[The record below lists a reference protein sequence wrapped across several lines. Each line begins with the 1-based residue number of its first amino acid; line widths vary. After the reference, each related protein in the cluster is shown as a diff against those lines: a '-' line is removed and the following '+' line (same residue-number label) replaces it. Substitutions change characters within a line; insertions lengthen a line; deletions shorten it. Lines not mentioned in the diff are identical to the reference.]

1 VSGWLCAAGIV
12 WVYAVLRLF
21 AFPISHYLPGI
32 TLIALVATVIE
43 SLPVK
48 DIDNLTVPLV
58 SVLMGYLVF

>member
-1 VSGWLCAAGIV
+1 MNNNIP
-12 WVYAVLRLF
+12 AVGLF
-21 AFPISHYLPGI
+21 AFPIGHYLAGI

-48 DIDNLTVPLV
+48 DIDNLTVPFV